1 LVSLIIVFVG
11 IVSADSG
18 DVYAIVT
25 EGLDVDELEVY
36 TVKVNTQTGSLE
48 RVVGNFLY
56 LTGFSETYDGISGY
70 DQDQDIIYYSTDT
83 DSAFVYSADVHN
95 QQLIAPISLG
105 ATAVLKMVYDSLN
118 KRMIFTIVANRQLN
132 MVAWSTIGSGYNL
145 LNSRIS
151 QFDVEYYVD
160 GTLDSKNQLYYMM
173 FGNST
178 GMGWAT
184 FSTSSPNSPISS
196 GTLNCGVPGLVLNY
210 IVYDPILSTIHGV
223 GENASPTLK
232 YFLIQITPG
241 SYRCTAQPIKTQE
254 FGIATAFSFL
264 PSTHTLYVAWAP
276 DGPGKLYSVNVRT
289 GATSGLV
296 IQGGVVITDVEVEF

>member
-1 LVSLIIVFVG
+1 VILFCIVFVG

-36 TVKVNTQTGSLE
+36 TVKVNTKTGSLE
-48 RVVGNFLY
+48 RIVGNFLY

-83 DSAFVYSADVHN
+83 DSAFVYSADV
-95 QQLIAPISLG
+95 QSQSLIAPISLG
-105 ATAVLKMVYDSLN
+105 ATDVIKLVYDSLN
-118 KRMIFTIVANRQLN
+118 KRMIFTIVSNRQLN
-132 MVAWSTIGSGYNL
+132 TVAWSTIGSGYQP
-145 LNSRIS
+145 LNSRVS

-160 GTLDSKNQLYYMM
+160 GTLDSKNQIYYMM

-178 GMGWAT
+178 GMGWAS
-184 FSTSSPNSPISS
+184 FSTASSNSPISS
-196 GTLNCGVPGLVLNY
+196 GTIRCQVPGLNLNY
-210 IVYDPILSTIHGV
+210 IVYDPVLGTIHGV
-223 GENASPTLK
+223 GENQSPSLK
-232 YFLIQITPG
+232 YFLVQITPG
-241 SYRCTAQPIKTQE
+241 SWTCTAQPIKTQE

-276 DGPGKLYSVNVRT
+276 NGPGKLYTVDVRT